1 MGNERTSWCYS
12 GPTSSSAGSE
22 LVTPPCECE
31 RCAEVLIGCEPGRSS
46 LRLQEAD
53 MASHRNSVNVRREM
67 VDELL
72 ERIATER
79 NPSVN
84 MMDLVEQLLTPDD
97 VPVYTRILMDK
108 VKTARYP
115 NVNIIRRLRAFR

>member
-1 MGNERTSWCYS
+1 
-12 GPTSSSAGSE
+12 
-22 LVTPPCECE
+22 
-31 RCAEVLIGCEPGRSS
+31 
-46 LRLQEAD
+46 

-115 NVNIIRRLRAFR
+115 NVNIIRRLRPFM